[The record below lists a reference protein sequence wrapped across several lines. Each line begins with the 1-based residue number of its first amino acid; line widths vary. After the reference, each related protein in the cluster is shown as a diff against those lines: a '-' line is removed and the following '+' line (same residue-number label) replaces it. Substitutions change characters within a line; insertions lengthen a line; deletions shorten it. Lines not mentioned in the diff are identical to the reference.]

1 MVLHI
6 FFDNITCD
14 LVLLFQK
21 IASRH
26 PFHYLLI
33 KMFQSLRTNRQGL
46 PEKFVNLIFNVIF
59 YVALCK
65 SLCISNVPAV
75 FFVKRV
81 LTNFAKF
88 RENT

>member
-6 FFDNITCD
+6 FFNSTICD

-21 IASRH
+21 IISGH

-33 KMFQSLRTNRQGL
+33 KMFWFLHANRQGL
-46 PEKFVNLIFNVIF
+46 PESFGNLIFNII
-59 YVALCK
+59 YLARL
-65 SLCISNVPAV
+65 SLCIFNALAV
-75 FFVKRV
+75 VFVKWV

-88 RENT
+88 TENT